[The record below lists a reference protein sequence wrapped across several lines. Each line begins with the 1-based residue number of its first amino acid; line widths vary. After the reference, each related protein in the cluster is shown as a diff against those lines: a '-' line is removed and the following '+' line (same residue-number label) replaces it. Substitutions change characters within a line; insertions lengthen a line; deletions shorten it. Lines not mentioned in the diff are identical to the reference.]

1 MLSSSL
7 PRYSLEQLQSC
18 ERMCGFSAC
27 ILLPAAN
34 LDGHCSCSTERANTL
49 SNKETNRE
57 HATNG
62 GAANGLATDLK
73 ASLDLITHRGPDDT
87 GVWISGN
94 EQVGLAHCR
103 LSINDLSSAGRQPL
117 HSSDHQIHAVVN
129 GEIYDYDRLRRECE
143 TLHNYPFQS
152 NSDSELVLALYQI
165 YGAPGF
171 LTHLR
176 GEFAFVLYD
185 GRPGAQRVI
194 AARDRYGIKPLVY
207 TRLGSKLLVAS
218 EAKAFLPLGW
228 KPRWDVRAIADAGWM
243 FDDRTLFRGV
253 RKVLPGHYLDITE
266 QDGVRQV
273 KYWDAEYEDKVS
285 PLNHTMQATQ
295 LIAFPQQS
303 KPETRTVDE
312 MVSGVRERLVE
323 SVRLRLRADVPVGIY
338 LSGGIDSSAIAGIV
352 TELARKEKVKIGN
365 EAATRVTCFSV
376 AFPETSGFDESRK
389 SLLCTTRCLRE
400 SSILTKTQGI
410 AERTA
415 AWLGVKTIKKTITEE
430 TLAED
435 FADAVFHSEHHHF
448 DLNFVA
454 KFALSTL
461 PREHGV
467 KVVLTGEGADEH
479 FAGYPYFPAEFLRE
493 ADEALPDL
501 PLSQNGDLRNEMFTA
516 VEREMKDIWRRAGAT
531 ASDKQPAAP
540 SIAGVGATAMSD
552 NLLAWHPPATLFCP
566 WLQSRQGDHDCRRTV
581 LASHARDVQARMR
594 SRWHPLHTAMYMWNK
609 NALANVLLSCL
620 GDRTEMAHSVEARTP
635 FLDHHLT
642 EYVNRLP
649 PSVKLRYRPEEGEDN
664 GATWT
669 ASSMRALRSLDEK
682 WILRQAVRPFITDE
696 LYQRKKQPFLAP
708 TRWAVDG
715 PLHRMFRNLLTQR
728 AVEQLGFVDYATV
741 REAMGIAWGEKAD
754 AKAFRLLVYCG
765 AWVTLSQRMDVA
777 KAEASDW
784 EATA

>member
-1 MLSSSL
+1 MAA
-7 PRYSLEQLQSC
+7 QSC
-18 ERMCGFSAC
+18 AALRHDCCSA
-27 ILLPAAN
+27 
-34 LDGHCSCSTERANTL
+34 ERANTL
-49 SNKETNRE
+49 SNKETDRE
-57 HATNG
+57 YEANG
-62 GAANGLATDLK
+62 GAANGIAADLK

-87 GVWISGN
+87 GIWISGN

-143 TLHNYPFQS
+143 SLHNYPFQS
-152 NSDSELVLALYQI
+152 NSDSELVLALYHI

-207 TRLGSKLLVAS
+207 TRLRSKLLVAS

-253 RKVLPGHYLDITE
+253 RKILPGHYLDITE
-266 QDGVRQV
+266 QDGMRQV
-273 KYWDAEYEDKVS
+273 KYWDAEYEDK
-285 PLNHTMQATQ
+285 
-295 LIAFPQQS
+295 S
-303 KPETRTVDE
+303 KPETRTVNQ
-312 MVSGVRERLVE
+312 MVLGVRERLVE

-352 TELARKEKVKIGN
+352 TDLARKEKVKIGN

-376 AFPETSGFDESRK
+376 AFPETSGFDESQ
-389 SLLCTTRCLRE
+389 
-400 SSILTKTQGI
+400 TQGI

-501 PLSQNGDLRNEMFTA
+501 PLSQNGDLRNEMFRG
-516 VEREMKDIWRRAGAT
+516 VEREMRDIWRRAGAT
-531 ASDKQPAAP
+531 ASEKEPAAS

-552 NLLAWHPPATLFCP
+552 NLLAWHPQATLFAP
-566 WLQSRQGDHDCRRTV
+566 WLQSRQGGHDCRRTV

-649 PSVKLRYRPEEGEDN
+649 PSVKLRYRPEESENN

-715 PLHRMFRNLLTQR
+715 PLHRMFQTLLTQR
-728 AVEQLGFVDYATV
+728 AVEQLGFVDYATI

-784 EATA
+784 EATI

>member
-1 MLSSSL
+1 
-7 PRYSLEQLQSC
+7 
-18 ERMCGFSAC
+18 MCGFSAC
-27 ILLPAAN
+27 ILLPEASIN
-34 LDGHCSCSTERANTL
+34 DHNSCTECTKTAG
-49 SNKETNRE
+49 NKEIERGLE
-57 HATNG
+57 ANG
-62 GAANGLATDLK
+62 GVAKGLAADLE
-73 ASLDLITHRGPDDT
+73 ASLHLITHRGPDDT
-87 GVWISGN
+87 GIWISAN

-103 LSINDLSSAGRQPL
+103 LSINDLSPAGRQPL
-117 HSSDHQIHAVVN
+117 HSSDNLIHAVVN
-129 GEIYDYDRLRRECE
+129 GEIYDYDRLRHQCE
-143 TLHNYPFQS
+143 TLQNYPFQS
-152 NSDSELVLALYQI
+152 DSDSELVLALYNI
-165 YGAPGF
+165 YGAPEF

-185 GRPGAQRVI
+185 ARQGAQRVI

-207 TRLGSKLLVAS
+207 TRLGSKLLLAS

-243 FDDRTLFRGV
+243 FDNRTLFRGV
-253 RKVLPGHYLDITE
+253 QKLLPGHYLDITE
-266 QDGVRQV
+266 QGGVRQV

-285 PLNHTMQATQ
+285 
-295 LIAFPQQS
+295 
-303 KPETRTVDE
+303 KPETRTIDE

-365 EAATRVTCFSV
+365 EEATRVTCFSV
-376 AFPETSGFDESRK
+376 AFPQTSGFDES
-389 SLLCTTRCLRE
+389 S
-400 SSILTKTQGI
+400 I

-430 TLAED
+430 TLAQD
-435 FADAVFHSEHHHF
+435 FADAVFSSEHHHF

-493 ADEALPDL
+493 ADQALPDSV
-501 PLSQNGDLRNEMFTA
+501 LSQNNDLRSEMFKA
-516 VEREMKDIWRRAGAT
+516 VEREMKAIWRRGGAT
-531 ASDKQPAAP
+531 AYEDKPTFP

-552 NLLAWHPPATLFCP
+552 NLLAWHPAATLFAP
-566 WLQSRQGDHDCRRTV
+566 WLQTRQGDYDCRKTV
-581 LASHARDVQARMR
+581 LGSHASDVQAKMR

-609 NALANVLLSCL
+609 NSLANVLLSCL
-620 GDRTEMAHSVEARTP
+620 GDCTEMAHGIEARTP

-649 PSVKLRYRPEEGEDN
+649 PSVKLRYSAKSENGEL
-664 GATWT
+664 GPTWT
-669 ASSMRALRSLDEK
+669 ESSMALQSLDEK
-682 WILRQAVRPFITDE
+682 WILRQAVRPYITDE
-696 LYQRKKQPFLAP
+696 LYKRKKHPFLAP
-708 TRWAVDG
+708 TRWTKDG
-715 PLHRMFRNLLTQR
+715 PLHRMFKALLTPR
-728 AVEQLGFVDYATV
+728 AVEQLGFVKYATIQ
-741 REAMGIAWGEKAD
+741 EAMDIAWGEKAD

-765 AWVTLSQRMDVA
+765 AWGNASYEGIRPAEKADEEGNAA
-777 KAEASDW
+777 KVESTDDHTI
-784 EATA
+784 ESERDDREERLRRGPGKIV

>member
-1 MLSSSL
+1 MARIRTHSRRGLCREAIKS
-7 PRYSLEQLQSC
+7 P
-18 ERMCGFSAC
+18 
-27 ILLPAAN
+27 IAAN
-34 LDGHCSCSTERANTL
+34 INGHNGCNGEVKHDHESNGIAKELAADLRA
-49 SNKETNRE
+49 SAE
-57 HATNG
+57 
-62 GAANGLATDLK
+62 
-73 ASLDLITHRGPDDT
+73 LITHRGPDDS
-87 GVWISGN
+87 GVWISPN

-117 HSSDHQIHAVVN
+117 HSSDDQIHAVVN
-129 GEIYDYDRLRRECE
+129 GEIYDYDRLRHECE
-143 TLHNYPFQS
+143 TVHNYPFQS
-152 NSDSELVLALYQI
+152 DSDSELVLALYKI
-165 YGAPGF
+165 HGAPSF
-171 LTHLR
+171 LAHLR

-185 GRPGAQRVI
+185 DREGAQRVI

-207 TRLGSKLLVAS
+207 TRVGSKLLIAS

-266 QDGVRQV
+266 QGGVTQV
-273 KYWDAEYEDKVS
+273 KYWDAEYEDK
-285 PLNHTMQATQ
+285 
-295 LIAFPQQS
+295 S
-303 KPETRTVDE
+303 KPETRTIDE

-323 SVRLRLRADVPVGIY
+323 SVRLRMRADVPVGIY

-352 TELARKEKVKIGN
+352 TDLARKEKVKIGN
-365 EAATRVTCFSV
+365 EEATRVTCFSV
-376 AFPETSGFDESRK
+376 AFPETSGFDESH
-389 SLLCTTRCLRE
+389 
-400 SSILTKTQGI
+400 I

-415 AWLGVKTIKKTITEE
+415 TWLGVKTIKKTITED

-435 FADAVFHSEHHHF
+435 FADAVFHCEHHHF

-501 PLSQNGDLRNEMFTA
+501 LLSQNNELRGRMFKA

-531 ASDKQPAAP
+531 AYEDRPAPA
-540 SIAGVGATAMSD
+540 SIAGVGATAVSD
-552 NLLAWHPPATLFCP
+552 NLLAWHPMATVFAP
-566 WLQSRQGDHDCRRTV
+566 WLQTRQSDHDCRRTV
-581 LASHARDVQARMR
+581 LDSHATDVQARMR

-609 NALANVLLSCL
+609 NSLANVLLSCL

-635 FLDHHLT
+635 FLDHNLT

-649 PSVKLRYRPEEGEDN
+649 PSVKLSYAAESEHGEL
-664 GATWT
+664 GPTWT
-669 ASSMRALRSLDEK
+669 KSSLALQSLNEK
-682 WILRQAVRPFITDE
+682 WILRQAVRPYITDE
-696 LYQRKKQPFLAP
+696 LYKRKKHPFLAP
-708 TRWAVDG
+708 ARWPKGGA
-715 PLHRMFRNLLTQR
+715 LHRMFKTLLTQP
-728 AVEQLGFVDYATV
+728 AVEELGFVNYATIK
-741 REAMGIAWGEKAD
+741 EAMDIAWGEKAD

-765 AWVTLSQRMDVA
+765 AWVTLSQRMGVA
-777 KAEASDW
+777 KADVSDW
-784 EATA
+784 EANVQ